1 MHTSHVYN
9 TNVNNVKVTLAGMV
23 TEMHTS
29 AHTTAVHA
37 RELMW
42 MHACRPNQWGALNF
56 FAKVC
61 VCAGRDGECNRRMQ
75 A

>member
-42 MHACRPNQWGALNF
+42 MHACRPN
-56 FAKVC
+56 
-61 VCAGRDGECNRRMQ
+61 R
-75 A
+75 